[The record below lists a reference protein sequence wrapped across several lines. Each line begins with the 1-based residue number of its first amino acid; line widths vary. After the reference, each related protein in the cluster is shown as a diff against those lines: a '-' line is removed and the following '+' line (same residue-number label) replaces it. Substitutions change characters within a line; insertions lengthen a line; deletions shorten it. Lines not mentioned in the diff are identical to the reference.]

1 MIRVGLATYH
11 NNGVDFSICPD
22 VKNPQGLEEQ
32 TGYTHET
39 VTAILMK
46 RVADYL
52 EEDIQIVQIK
62 NDINSVIQDYNLD
75 VLNVSYTNI
84 KAIMSERAIDL
95 IPCQVVASAG
105 NYGEDGESPI
115 AKFNNVISIGAVDKD
130 GNHLGFSSYGKGQ
143 LDYVAIGRHEVNGR
157 RHQGTSFASPVF
169 AVLYAYIRKRTDK
182 VMQVINELVVDVDEY
197 GEDLKTGL
205 GWLRMEDVK
214 EWGENLAK
222 YPTDIKGHY
231 AEEEIKK
238 FIDLGIVKGYPD
250 NTFRPDESVSRAEL
264 LIVLTRLGI

>member
-1 MIRVGLATYH
+1 MIRVGLATYGD
-11 NNGVDFSICPD
+11 NGVDFNICPD
-22 VKNPQGLEEQ
+22 VENPQGLEEQ

-52 EEDIQIVQIK
+52 EEDIEIVQIK

-75 VLNVSYTNI
+75 VLNVSYSII
-84 KAIMSERAIDL
+84 KAITSERAIDL

-105 NYGEDGESPI
+105 NFAEDGESPI
-115 AKFNNVISIGAVDKD
+115 ARFNNVISVGAVDKN
-130 GNHLGFSSYGKGQ
+130 GNHLDFSSYGKGQ

-157 RHQGTSFASPVF
+157 RRQGTSFASPVF
-169 AVLYAYIRKRTDK
+169 AVLYAYISKRTDN
-182 VMQVINELVVDVDEY
+182 VIEVINELVVDVDEY

-214 EWGENLAK
+214 KWGDNLGK
-222 YPTDIKGHY
+222 YPMDIKDHW
-231 AEEEIKK
+231 AENIIKK
-238 FIDLGIVKGYPD
+238 YIDKGIVKGYPD
-250 NTFRPDESVSRAEL
+250 GTFRPDETVTRAEL
-264 LIVLTRLGI
+264 LAILNRL

>member
-1 MIRVGLATYH
+1 MIRVGLATYYD
-11 NNGVDFSICPD
+11 NGVDFSICPD

-39 VTAILMK
+39 ITAILMK

-75 VLNVSYTNI
+75 VLNVSYSII
-84 KAIMSERAIDL
+84 KGIFSEKAIDL
-95 IPCQVVASAG
+95 IPCQVVAGAG
-105 NYGEDGESPI
+105 NFGEDGESPI

-143 LDYVAIGRHEVNGR
+143 LDYVAIGRHEINGR
-157 RHQGTSFASPVF
+157 RRQGTSFASPVF
-169 AVLYAYIRKRTDK
+169 AVLYAYISKRTDK
-182 VMQVINELVVDVDEY
+182 VIETINELVVDVDEY

-214 EWGENLAK
+214 KWGDNLGK
-222 YPTDIKGHY
+222 YPMDIKDHW
-231 AEEEIKK
+231 AENIIKK
-238 FIDLGIVKGYPD
+238 YIDKGIVKGYPD
-250 NTFRPDESVSRAEL
+250 GTFRPDETVTRAEL
-264 LIVLTRLGI
+264 LAILNRL